1 LTLALAARFAL
12 AMERVIDD
20 SQASLRPTWRE
31 SERFVPRAFVRP
43 VLRFMELETASGL
56 VMLVGAIV
64 ALVWANSPWH
74 AAYEQI
80 WNTPIGLQVGK
91 LVDLSDMDL
100 HGWVNDGAM
109 ALFFL
114 LAGLEIKRQLL
125 RGELRDRRAAALPAL
140 AALGGMIVPALI
152 YVLVNH
158 GHAGAKG
165 WGIPVATDIAFA
177 VGVVT
182 LAGRRV
188 PLGAKIFLLTLAV
201 VDDVGGIVVIAI
213 FYATDVKLAWL
224 AVAAAAIVVTVLLR
238 RNDVR
243 SLVPYIVLG
252 TLCWL
257 SFHQAGVEAAIVG
270 VIFGLLT
277 PIVPFHDPATFG
289 PTARTLVDRIDRS
302 YADGELTD
310 DERDDDEIAFED
322 LARYAS
328 ETASPLER
336 IEGRLALWVSLLI
349 VPVFAF
355 ANAGVRIET
364 DALDGRIALGVAL
377 GLVPGKTIGVFTFS
391 FLAVKIGIGRL
402 PNGTTWR
409 HAFGLAVTAGIGFT
423 VALFVATISFTDAA
437 RLSSAKIGV
446 LGASVVAGVLGLL
459 LLRSSP
465 PAIDAEA

>member
-1 LTLALAARFAL
+1 MARS
-12 AMERVIDD
+12 VDD
-20 SQASLRPTWRE
+20 PPGALRPTWRE
-31 SERFVPRAFVRP
+31 SDRALPRAVVQP
-43 VLRFMELETASGL
+43 VLRFMRLEAASGV
-56 VMLVGAIV
+56 VMLVAAV
-64 ALVWANSPWH
+64 AAVVWANSPWH
-74 AAYEQI
+74 GAYEQF
-80 WNTPIGLQVGK
+80 WNTPVALDVGK
-91 LVDLSDMDL
+91 LVRLDELTL

-125 RGELRDRRAAALPAL
+125 LGELRDRRAAALPAL

-152 YVLVNH
+152 YILVNH

-182 LAGRRV
+182 LAGSRV

-201 VDDVGGIVVIAI
+201 VDDVGGIIVIAV

-224 AVAAAAIVVTVLLR
+224 VVAAATIVLTVVLR

-243 SLVPYIVLG
+243 SLVPYIALG
-252 TLCWL
+252 SLCWL
-257 SFHQAGVEAAIVG
+257 SFHQAGIEAAIVG

-277 PIVPFHDPATFG
+277 PITPFHDPAAFA
-289 PTARTLVDRIDRS
+289 PTARALVDRVERS
-302 YADGELTD
+302 FDDGVITD
-310 DERDDDEIAFED
+310 DERDGDELAFED
-322 LARYAS
+322 LARLAT

-349 VPVFAF
+349 VPAFAF

-364 DALDGRIALGVAL
+364 DSLDSRVALGVGL
-377 GLVPGKTIGVFTFS
+377 GLVLGKTIGVFSFS
-391 FLAVKIGIGRL
+391 FLAVRFGIGRL
-402 PNGTTWR
+402 PAGTTWR

-423 VALFVATISFTDAA
+423 VALFVATISFADAGG
-437 RLSSAKIGV
+437 LQSSAKVGV
-446 LGASVVAGVLGLL
+446 LGASVVAGVLGFL
-459 LLRSSP
+459 LLRST
-465 PAIDAEA
+465 PAPAEG